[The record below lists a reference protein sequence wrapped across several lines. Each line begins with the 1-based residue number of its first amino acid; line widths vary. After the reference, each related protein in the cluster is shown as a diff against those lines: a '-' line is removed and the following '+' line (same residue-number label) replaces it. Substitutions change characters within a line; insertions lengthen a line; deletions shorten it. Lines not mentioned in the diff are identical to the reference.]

1 MSIFDNINLKESDV
15 QNANAYNRTP
25 NPPVGLGLYKVNLT
39 GVKESKNPDSAGCPI
54 FTLEVACEQHSN
66 PSVSLTTTYGLII
79 MLPLQKTKI
88 GMQLGR
94 IKMCLAPLTGKD
106 AASVSLQDI
115 KACETN
121 AYIHQGKLVV
131 IETTE
136 PAPAKNGNL
145 YSNYIFHSVTPELV
159 AKIKESNQRAVLGT
173 PTVVAQSSAQNSTQN
188 TPRPAVNATPAVAAE
203 SDPFDI
209 F

>member
-1 MSIFDNINLKESDV
+1 MSIFDNINLKETDV

-54 FTLEVACEQHSN
+54 FTLEVSCEQHSN

-88 GMQLGR
+88 SMQLGR
-94 IKMCLAPLTGKD
+94 IKMCLAPLLGKD

-159 AKIKESNQRAVLGT
+159 AKIKESNQRAVFGT
-173 PTVVAQSSAQNSTQN
+173 PTVSAPSSAQN
-188 TPRPAVNATPAVAAE
+188 TPRPTVNATPAVAAD

-209 F
+209 Y